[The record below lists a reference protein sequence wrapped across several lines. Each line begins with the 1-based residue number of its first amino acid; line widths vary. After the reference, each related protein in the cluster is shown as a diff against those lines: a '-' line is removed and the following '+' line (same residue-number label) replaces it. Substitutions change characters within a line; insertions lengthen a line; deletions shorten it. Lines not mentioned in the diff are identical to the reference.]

1 MFDITSILHDIL
13 LCPKFTVVT
22 AGRSNAFL
30 ELVVAVYRLVARMRH
45 KKVCLTNL
53 LDSLKPF
60 KHKANRSTLE
70 CEALKFSYTALIWEW
85 SNLIS
90 SINSG

>member
-1 MFDITSILHDIL
+1 MLNSNDSSISNFLIDV
-13 LCPKFTVVT
+13 CSVVT
-22 AGRSNAFL
+22 AGRSNACFT
-30 ELVVAVYRLVARMRH
+30 AVYRMLARVKL

-60 KHKANRSTLE
+60 KRKVNSNTLE
-70 CEALKFSYTALIWEW
+70 CEALKFSYAALIWEW

-90 SINSG
+90 STNSG